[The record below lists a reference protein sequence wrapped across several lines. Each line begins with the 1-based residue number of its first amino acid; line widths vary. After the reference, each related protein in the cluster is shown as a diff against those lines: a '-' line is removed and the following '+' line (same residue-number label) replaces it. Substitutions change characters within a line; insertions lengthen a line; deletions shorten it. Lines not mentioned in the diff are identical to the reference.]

1 MEKQTAKKVPLWKL
15 LIAINAMI
23 EEGYT
28 FTDITVE
35 DEETIS
41 LRGTRVKEKDNKLP
55 NINQLEL

>member
-1 MEKQTAKKVPLWKL
+1 MEKKIATKIPLVKL

-28 FTDITVE
+28 LTNIIIE

-41 LRGTRVKEKDNKLP
+41 LQGIKEEKGLP

>member
-23 EEGYT
+23 EEGCT
-28 FTDITVE
+28 FADITVE

-41 LRGTRVKEKDNKLP
+41 LKESEKKEIILP
-55 NINQLEL
+55 DINQLEI